1 MTAFLERAILEAL
14 KENKSPGQTGD
25 VAVFRPPINKR
36 KLNNLRAPVGLYYVA
51 SKDFEE
57 QLDGSAVTETVYAI
71 ELWYPNVEGAHDAA
85 DRAADRIYSLLKRR
99 VTVYTVDSDNHQ
111 EQGVP
116 IYAGG
121 TSGAVIK
128 VITATVR

>member
-1 MTAFLERAILEAL
+1 MTAFLEKAILEAI
-14 KENKSPGQTGD
+14 KEHKSPGQTGE
-25 VAVFRPPINKR
+25 AAIFRPPINKR
-36 KLNNLRAPVGLYYVA
+36 KLNNLRAPVGIYYVA

-57 QLDGSAVTETVYAI
+57 QMDGSVVTETVYAI
-71 ELWYPNVEGAHDAA
+71 ELWYPNVAGAHDAA
-85 DRAADRIYSLLKRR
+85 DQAADRIFSLLKRR
-99 VTVYTVDSDNHQ
+99 VVLYSVDSDNHQ

-128 VITATVR
+128 VISATVR